1 MILKSGKKEYTLN
14 PNDRIMFNGRYY
26 ILITQPQACND
37 IEYGP
42 VLKTN
47 SIKKLIGQGEL
58 ILADEKYPGGLDLY
72 KIKEN
77 NNG

>member
-1 MILKSGKKEYTLN
+1 MILKSGKEEYTLN
-14 PNDRIMFNGRYY
+14 PNDRIMFNGRFY
-26 ILITQPQACND
+26 ILITQPRACNG

-47 SIKKLIGQGEL
+47 TVRKLINEGSL
-58 ILADEKYPGGLDLY
+58 ILADEKYRYGLDLY

-77 NNG
+77 YNG